1 MSLYGNN
8 INVVPCPG
16 ANEPART
23 VTTNIG
29 RREASDVSVIT
40 CTDDDLGVWNEFI
53 RACPTASFYHMF
65 QWSFVN
71 REQLR
76 ARPLYLAAV
85 ERGQILG
92 VLPLILVSSR
102 LFGRILC
109 SMPFV
114 NFGGPCASDAA
125 IQHLL
130 ARAAIVK
137 ANELAV
143 DYLELRC
150 TRPLELDLPVS
161 LQKVSM
167 TIELAA
173 DPDVLWNGYTSKHR
187 KNVKRAYKNDLA
199 VEAGGPEL
207 VPIFYSVLEESWHNL
222 GTPLYA
228 RSYFDSVMRALPD
241 NTRIFVCRRAAEPV
255 AVAMTGYFNGVVEGL
270 WAGGRAV
277 ARELDA
283 NYVLYWEMIR
293 DACHRGYRTFHLG
306 RSTADSGSEEFKRR
320 WNAEASQLYWYFHNR
335 HGAHTPQLNVNNPR
349 YRAAIAAWKR
359 SPRWLVRALGPMI
372 ARAIP

>member
-1 MSLYGNN
+1 MTTQMPT
-8 INVVPCPG
+8 IH
-16 ANEPART
+16 AEARDASA
-23 VTTNIG
+23 VT
-29 RREASDVSVIT
+29 VIT
-40 CTDDDLGVWNEFI
+40 CTDQDIGAWNEFI
-53 RACPTASFYHMF
+53 RGCPTASFYHMF
-65 QWSFVN
+65 EWSFVN

-76 ARPLYLAAV
+76 AHPLYLAAV
-85 ERGQILG
+85 ERGEILG
-92 VLPLILVSSR
+92 VLPLVLVNSR
-102 LFGRILC
+102 LFGKILC

-125 IQHLL
+125 VQHLL

-137 ANELAV
+137 ADELDV

-150 TRPLELDLPVS
+150 TQPLELGLPVS
-161 LQKVSM
+161 LRKVSM
-167 TIELAA
+167 TIELAS
-173 DPDVLWNGYTSKHR
+173 DPDILWNSYTSKHR
-187 KNVKRAYKNDLA
+187 NNVKRAYKNSLA
-199 VEAGGPEL
+199 VEAGGLEF
-207 VPIFYSVLEESWHNL
+207 VPIFYSVIEESWHNL

-228 RSYFDSVMRALPD
+228 RRYFDSVMRALPD
-241 NTRIFVCRRAAEPV
+241 NTRIFVCRRGTEPV
-255 AVAMTGYFNGVVEGL
+255 AVAMNGHFNGVVEGL

-277 ARELDA
+277 ARELGA

-293 DACHRGYRTFHLG
+293 DACQHGYRKFHLG

-320 WNAEASQLYWYFHNR
+320 WNAEASQLYWYFHSPR
-335 HGAHTPQLNVNNPR
+335 GPETPRLNVDNPR